1 MNGVINSDKFSDHF
15 GRSAFSLDE
24 DWRFLKLKQ
33 KDGLAFIKSESA
45 EFDDSGW
52 ERIDLPHTWNAEDGA
67 AGIFEKDEGGEC
79 YYRGLG
85 AYRKKLFFSSEKY
98 QGKRIFLEFE
108 GANTI
113 TELFINGRFVGK
125 HEGGFSLFRF
135 DITDYIE
142 LDGENL
148 IAVKVNNAPT
158 DYIAPITD
166 QGDFTKMGGIYR
178 DVNLIAVEPLHIDLT
193 DFGSSGIF
201 VTPKNITEESADIEI
216 LVRLANDGEHDEAV
230 SVTAEILDADG
241 ETAAVSCSEKIVKAG
256 QKSEIG
262 ISLLLKKPKL
272 WDGVKSPYLYSALIT
287 VKNDN
292 KTLDGYRQSFGIRT
306 YSMDPK
312 EGFFLN
318 GRYLDLRGV
327 NYHQDSY
334 ENGWAMTN
342 SQRERDY
349 GMMLDMGCTSV
360 RMAHYQHDGYEYEL
374 CDRLGLTVWTE
385 IGIVNKMSADD
396 SETHKLSE
404 GFAENAKTQL
414 TELIRQNY
422 NHPSVIVWGISNELH
437 QMTDEIYD
445 LYAQL
450 RAIAKREDETRFT
463 TFADAQ
469 FWGRFLELPGEV
481 VGYNRYFGWYKEAGP
496 VEGFGSWLD
505 EYHES
510 KESRPVCVSE
520 YGGGGALSQFKDN
533 INWIEEIDP
542 WGERHY
548 QNYQSA
554 MHEKIWAQFS
564 RRRYLWGKYIWCM
577 FDFASNGRHE
587 GDTVGQN
594 DKGLA
599 TRERVPKDS
608 YYFYKSVWNLSPMVY
623 LTEKGFKRRACVV
636 PEVKAYSNAEFA
648 ELYVNGIIK
657 GKIYRSELDPNY
669 STVFVW
675 KNVIINEYET
685 NEIVVKGGFSDGTVI
700 EDKAEWVGLQ
710 GG

>member
-1 MNGVINSDKFSDHF
+1 MNGVINSDKFTDRF
-15 GRSAFSLDE
+15 GRSVFSLDE

-33 KDGLAFIKSESA
+33 KDGLAFIKAESL
-45 EFDDSGW
+45 EFDDSDW
-52 ERIDLPHTWNAEDGA
+52 ERIDLPHTWNSEDGA
-67 AGIFEKDEGGEC
+67 AGSFEKDEGGEC

-404 GFAENAKTQL
+404 GFSENAKTQL

-564 RRRYLWGKYIWCM
+564 CRRYLWGKYIWCM

-608 YYFYKSVWNLSPMVY
+608 YYFYKSVWNPSPMVY